1 MEDLRK
7 IKNINIK
14 KEKKDRIGLDY
25 SELVLF
31 FNKGEINN
39 TILNTI
45 RRIIHD
51 FIPVYAIGSDNIV
64 IDKNTGY
71 QNNDQIKLRLS
82 QFPILIKPDNIYYNK
97 DDQEEY
103 NKKEIE
109 IYFNVLNNSH
119 EMRAVTSNDFKIL
132 INSKEVK
139 NFYSNKYPL
148 LLTILRSG
156 EEIIGKCDAV
166 LGIGKNGNQWEPC
179 YKTFYTE
186 DDKQYKMTIHSYG
199 QYNEE
204 ELFVNACDIIKY
216 ETNLLKENIIEILND
231 DKYKNDI
238 NEFEISFN
246 DKTISN
252 LLNSRLQYHKN
263 IKFSGIYIPNML
275 DKKVVIK
282 VEKHNGD
289 FKKIITECCDE
300 ICSYIDVLK
309 NSLK

>member
-7 IKNINIK
+7 IKKINIK
-14 KEKKDRIGLDY
+14 KEKKENNGLDY

-51 FIPVYAIGSDNIV
+51 FTPVYAIGSDNIV

-82 QFPILIKPDNIYYNK
+82 QFPVLIKPDNIYYNK

-119 EMRAVTSNDFKIL
+119 EMKAVTSNDFKIL

-139 NFYSNKYPL
+139 NFYSNRYPL

-156 EEIIGKCDAV
+156 EEIIGKCNAV

-179 YKTFYTE
+179 YKTFYIE

-204 ELFVNACDIIKY
+204 ELIINACDIIKY
-216 ETNLLKENIIEILND
+216 EINLLKENIIEILND

-246 DKTISN
+246 DKTISS
-252 LLNSRLQYHKN
+252 LLNSRLQYHKH

-282 VEKHNGD
+282 VEKHDGD

-300 ICSYIDVLK
+300 ICDYIDVLK
-309 NSLK
+309 NSLR

>member
-7 IKNINIK
+7 IKKINIK
-14 KEKKDRIGLDY
+14 KEKKDRVGLDY

-31 FNKGEINN
+31 FDKDEIDN

-51 FIPVYAIGSDNIV
+51 FTPVYAVGVNNVV

-82 QFPILIKPDNIYYNK
+82 QFPILIKPDIIYYNK

-119 EMRAVTSNDFKIL
+119 EMKAVTSNEFRIL
-132 INSKEVK
+132 INGKEVK
-139 NFYSNKYPL
+139 NFYSDKYPL

-156 EEIIGKCDAV
+156 EEIIGKCNAV

-179 YKTFYTE
+179 YKTFYIE
-186 DDKQYKMTIHSYG
+186 DGNQYKMTIHSYG
-199 QYNEE
+199 QYSEE
-204 ELFVNACDIIKY
+204 ELFVNACDIIKH
-216 ETNLLKENIIEILND
+216 ETNLLKENIIEILNE

-252 LLNSRLQYHKN
+252 LLNSRLQHHKY

-282 VEKHNGD
+282 VEKHDGD
-289 FKKIITECCDE
+289 FKRIITECCDE
-300 ICSYIDVLK
+300 ICGYIDVLK
-309 NSLK
+309 NGLK